1 MTSSRESR
9 AGAVPIQIQRAEKV
23 VPVPWGGEDTPS
35 KSSFPFSG
43 AVLLLVLATLILF
56 FGSPYYKLLSL
67 RKGLENGD
75 EVTVSRSVDFAGI
88 KSQLINETAGIG
100 GGDAL
105 GKMKKV
111 QTFLDQNVNAQGV
124 IDIFQMEPNGRPSIP
139 VIERS
144 FGQFPLSSI
153 VKVRYKNL
161 DTVEVE
167 MDDGVVLF
175 LERLGV
181 FDWRVFRVDLPPE

>member
-1 MTSSRESR
+1 MGSSSENR
-9 AGAVPIQIQRAEKV
+9 AGVVPIQIQRAEKV
-23 VPVPWGGEDTPS
+23 VPVPWGGEEAPS
-35 KSSFPFSG
+35 KSRFPFSG
-43 AVLLLVLATLILF
+43 AVILLVLTTLILF

-75 EVTVSRSVDFAGI
+75 EEAISRSVDFAGI
-88 KSQLINETAGIG
+88 KSQLINETAGAG

-124 IDIFQMEPNGRPSIP
+124 IDIFQMEPKGRPSIP

-167 MDDGVVLF
+167 MDDGVALF
-175 LERLGV
+175 LERRGG